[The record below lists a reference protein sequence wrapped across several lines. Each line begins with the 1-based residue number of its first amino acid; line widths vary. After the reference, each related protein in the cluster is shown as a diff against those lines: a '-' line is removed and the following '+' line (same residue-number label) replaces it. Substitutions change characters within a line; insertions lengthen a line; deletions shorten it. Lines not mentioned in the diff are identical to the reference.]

1 MSVLTELSAAE
12 IARRIARR
20 ELSAV
25 EVARESLDRLDVYN
39 AAVNAIVTVNPR
51 FLDSARAI
59 DERLAAG
66 APARPLEGVPFAA
79 KDNLETAGLRTTFG
93 SLVHE
98 HLVPEEDAIC
108 VERMLAAGAVL
119 LGKANTPEFATDVNT
134 TNKIFGPTRNPVDLN
149 TSPGGSSGGSAAAV
163 AADFAPLALGTD
175 HGGSIRI
182 PAAWGGLVGLRPS
195 PGRVPVYRKDFGW
208 DTLVAHVQG
217 PIARTVG
224 DLGLALSVLVGPDD
238 RDPSSLPAEQSD
250 YARAAST
257 VEGLAGRRVAFSVD
271 FGGLYPVEPEVEAAI
286 RAAARNFERMGC
298 IVEEGH
304 FDASDLREIIAG
316 TRGFGLVAR
325 FADLIETESERM
337 SVQLVGQVGDGLRQ
351 SVRAVGDAERRRT
364 AYWHRARA
372 FMEKHEFL
380 LTPTIGAPPFRLDQ
394 PLPTTVGGRSVER
407 YYDVFL
413 PCYLVSV
420 TGLPALSVPCG
431 MTREGL
437 PIGLQIVGRRLREDS
452 VLAAGA
458 AYAAQCPQHF
468 TRHPVRLDRPIHPV
482 RGIASPGMRS
492 A

>member
-182 PAAWGGLVGLRPS
+182 PAAWGGLVGLS
-195 PGRVPVYRKDFGW
+195 
-208 DTLVAHVQG
+208 
-217 PIARTVG
+217 
-224 DLGLALSVLVGPDD
+224 
-238 RDPSSLPAEQSD
+238 
-250 YARAAST
+250 
-257 VEGLAGRRVAFSVD
+257 
-271 FGGLYPVEPEVEAAI
+271 
-286 RAAARNFERMGC
+286 
-298 IVEEGH
+298 
-304 FDASDLREIIAG
+304 
-316 TRGFGLVAR
+316 
-325 FADLIETESERM
+325 
-337 SVQLVGQVGDGLRQ
+337 
-351 SVRAVGDAERRRT
+351 
-364 AYWHRARA
+364 
-372 FMEKHEFL
+372 
-380 LTPTIGAPPFRLDQ
+380 
-394 PLPTTVGGRSVER
+394 
-407 YYDVFL
+407 
-413 PCYLVSV
+413 
-420 TGLPALSVPCG
+420 
-431 MTREGL
+431 
-437 PIGLQIVGRRLREDS
+437 
-452 VLAAGA
+452 
-458 AYAAQCPQHF
+458 
-468 TRHPVRLDRPIHPV
+468 
-482 RGIASPGMRS
+482 
-492 A
+492 